1 MPSGHHPIALVLPYA
16 LALAVASRIVMAIT
30 KSRVWLAS
38 VSRFTVARSGAERVS
53 PRQRPDH
60 SFAGAMETTM
70 NKTNDVQP
78 TRELTEAE
86 VDAVS
91 GGWLAFQ
98 PSAEAIA
105 AIGKAL
111 KTMAQNQ

>member
-1 MPSGHHPIALVLPYA
+1 
-16 LALAVASRIVMAIT
+16 
-30 KSRVWLAS
+30 
-38 VSRFTVARSGAERVS
+38 
-53 PRQRPDH
+53 
-60 SFAGAMETTM
+60 M
-70 NKTNDVQP
+70 NKSNDVES

-91 GGWLAFQ
+91 GGWFAFQ